1 MASINRAKSEVEK
14 DGSEFV
20 VVLIEPDGN
29 RTYYVRTQIDEDGV
43 MYPMVTGT
51 TEKAKRFGLERS
63 AKIVAGDM
71 TAFLNREFMHEPSWI

>member
-1 MASINRAKSEVEK
+1 VAPTNRAKSEIERQG
-14 DGSEFV
+14 DEFIV
-20 VVLIEPDGN
+20 ALIEPDGN
-29 RTYYVRTQIDEDGV
+29 RTYYVRTEIDEEGV

-51 TEKAKRFGLERS
+51 PEKAKRFGLERT